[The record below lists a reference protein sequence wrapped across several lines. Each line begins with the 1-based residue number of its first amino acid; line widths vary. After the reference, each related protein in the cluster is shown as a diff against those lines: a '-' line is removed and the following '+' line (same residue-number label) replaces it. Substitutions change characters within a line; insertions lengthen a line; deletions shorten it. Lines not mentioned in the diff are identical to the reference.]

1 MPKHLPKLQT
11 GLFGIVTINQKRII
25 VKSYGPPFTALCL
38 FQGSLAYVPQEA
50 WIQNLTLRDNIL
62 FGKAMD
68 KKRYSKVLSTCA
80 LLPDLEILQGG
91 DMTEIG
97 EKVFIQNIKRISIN
111 MFTGVTR
118 QF

>member
-1 MPKHLPKLQT
+1 MVSLVMDNSLRNLQ
-11 GLFGIVTINQKRII
+11 L
-25 VKSYGPPFTALCL
+25 YGPFNVYSW

-62 FGKAMD
+62 FGRTMD
-68 KKRYSKVLSTCA
+68 RARYSKVLSTCA

-97 EKVFIQNIKRISIN
+97 EKVGIKKN
-111 MFTGVTR
+111 EMCKAFL
-118 QF
+118 

>member
-1 MPKHLPKLQT
+1 MVSLVMDKSLRKLQ
-11 GLFGIVTINQKRII
+11 F
-25 VKSYGPPFTALCL
+25 YGPFNVHSR

-62 FGKAMD
+62 FGRTMD
-68 KKRYSKVLSTCA
+68 RASYSKVLSTCA

-97 EKVFIQNIKRISIN
+97 EKVGIKKN
-111 MFTGVTR
+111 EMCKAFL
-118 QF
+118 